1 MYDLPPTYPLPS
13 HHPSIL
19 LCWGIKTSQDQG
31 PPLPLMTDK
40 AIHCYISNWSHGSL
54 RVYSL
59 VGGLVRELSGV
70 WLVDIVVLPMEL
82 QTPSAPSFLP
92 FTPLLTSLCSIRC
105 LTRSIH
111 ICIDQALAEPQE
123 TAIPGSC
130 QQALLGI
137 TIKTALAWY

>member
-1 MYDLPPTYPLPS
+1 
-13 HHPSIL
+13 
-19 LCWGIKTSQDQG
+19 
-31 PPLPLMTDK
+31 
-40 AIHCYISNWSHGSL
+40 
-54 RVYSL
+54 
-59 VGGLVRELSGV
+59 
-70 WLVDIVVLPMEL
+70 
-82 QTPSAPSFLP
+82 
-92 FTPLLTSLCSIRC
+92 